1 MSLLPEVP
9 RNIEIDGKLRS
20 SEHILTD
27 YICNFTSTLLVVPV
41 SNLWP
46 FLLYIWCK
54 GKGGQLQQVE
64 DRECVSYQA
73 KEESLFIR
81 LRTMICGSRTP
92 P

>member
-1 MSLLPEVP
+1 MLPEVP
-9 RNIEIDGKLRS
+9 RNIDIDGKLRS

-46 FLLYIWCK
+46 LLCIWCK

-64 DRECVSYQA
+64 DHKCVSYQA
-73 KEESLFIR
+73 KEESHFKR
-81 LRTMICGSRTP
+81 LRIISIYYNKNAFQ
-92 P
+92 